1 MRQNTNEPH
10 SGRNCGF
17 GELFCQGA
25 QRHLRQRPA
34 DERHGGIESRI
45 RRYAPCV
52 PRPRRTRA
60 LIAVHREHRDQ
71 HHFRNR
77 DVPSRQCVVLG
88 VACHFRSLVVG
99 RPCAVGSTLGLLEP
113 NSIHE
118 PSRTALIRFSHRGKH
133 MKPLALVAALALALM
148 VAGCMHE
155 QPQLG
160 GATAGAGFVPH
171 SRLVDA

>member
-34 DERHGGIESRI
+34 GERHGGIESRI

-52 PRPRRTRA
+52 PRPCRTRA

-99 RPCAVGSTLGLLEP
+99 RPGAVGSTLRLLEL
-113 NSIHE
+113 NSIHK
-118 PSRTALIRFSHRGKH
+118 PSRTALIGFPVG
-133 MKPLALVAALALALM
+133 
-148 VAGCMHE
+148 GTHE
-155 QPQLG
+155 GACSRCCVGVSAYGRRLHAR
-160 GATAGAGFVPH
+160 ATADRRSD
-171 SRLVDA
+171 SRHRVRPP